1 MNLFVSN
8 LGDQITDES
17 LRAIFATHGEV
28 SSYKIIKDQFSG
40 FSSGFVFMP
49 NDAEAKAAMLKIDGR
64 VVNGRN
70 LSVKEAG
77 LETYQKWTLAD
88 CRNAGSEVISRFI
101 VSS

>member
-28 SSYKIIKDQFSG
+28 SSYKIIKDSFSG
-40 FSSGFVFMP
+40 YSRGFVLMP
-49 NDAEAKAAMLKIDGR
+49 NEAEARLAMKKIDGT

-70 LSVKEAG
+70 LSVREAG
-77 LETYQKWTLAD
+77 LEA
-88 CRNAGSEVISRFI
+88 SSR
-101 VSS
+101 